1 MLATQATNL
10 SKWDEKLKASAE
22 EEYESF
28 RNVLD
33 WTDGFGLAFVQCS
46 SPVQGSELVEKI
58 KRDLRNKQVDILQFQ
73 EGEEIR
79 NLYDLVEQLPN
90 REQIDIL
97 FIQGLE
103 YSFVPYIKSG
113 YGGQGDYYKL
123 DNLPPILGHL
133 NLQRERFRRDFEIC
147 FVFLLPFFGI
157 KYFIQRAPD
166 FFDWRSGLF
175 KIVTE
180 KDLLKRH
187 TFRIIEGGS
196 IDQYYL
202 CSSNE
207 RMTKILEIE
216 TLLKEDLEPEDKSLL
231 LLKQGNLL
239 VASSA
244 YEEAIS
250 SFDNA
255 LKIKPD
261 DQDAWFIRGI
271 ALSSLGKNEEAISSY
286 NNALKFKP
294 DKDEAWNNR
303 GSALGNLG
311 RNEEAIA
318 SFDNALKFK
327 PDLHKAWNNRGS
339 ALFNLRR
346 FEEAISSF
354 DNALKFKPDYPEAW
368 YNRGTALFN
377 LRRFEEAISSFD
389 NALKFKPDYPDA
401 WDNRGYA
408 LFNLGRFEEAIA
420 SFDNAL
426 KIKPDDATSY
436 YNKACIYALQE
447 NIDLAIENFKQAI
460 NLDSVYLEMAKTDPD
475 FDKIRNDSRFINLLN
490 IEH

>member
-408 LFNLGRFEEAIA
+408 LFNLGRFEEVIA

>member
-196 IDQYYL
+196 IDKYYL

-327 PDLHKAWNNRGS
+327 PDLHKAWHNRGN
-339 ALFNLRR
+339 ALNDLGRLK
-346 FEEAISSF
+346 EAIASF
-354 DNALKFKPDYPEAW
+354 DNALKFKPD
-368 YNRGTALFN
+368 
-377 LRRFEEAISSFD
+377 D
-389 NALKFKPDYPDA
+389 
-401 WDNRGYA
+401 
-408 LFNLGRFEEAIA
+408 
-420 SFDNAL
+420 
-426 KIKPDDATSY
+426 
-436 YNKACIYALQE
+436 
-447 NIDLAIENFKQAI
+447 
-460 NLDSVYLEMAKTDPD
+460 
-475 FDKIRNDSRFINLLN
+475 
-490 IEH
+490 H